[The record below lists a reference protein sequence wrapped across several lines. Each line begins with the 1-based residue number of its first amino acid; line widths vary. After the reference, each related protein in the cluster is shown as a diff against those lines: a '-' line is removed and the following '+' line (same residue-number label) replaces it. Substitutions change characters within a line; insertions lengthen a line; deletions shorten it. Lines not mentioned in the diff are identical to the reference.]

1 MTNQAFKSPSSIRVI
16 ALLIL
21 FGLITEWLNNSDSTD
36 KLKLR
41 LITLGLT
48 GEVIILITIT
58 NFISLKVFFKRNSAI

>member
-21 FGLITEWLNNSDSTD
+21 FGLITEWLNNSDSTE

>member
-48 GEVIILITIT
+48 GEVIILVTKT

>member
-48 GEVIILITIT
+48 GEVIILVTKIK
-58 NFISLKVFFKRNSAI
+58 FY